1 VTFDRRQ
8 ARVRAFDALEDR
20 IKQFR
25 GYEDVWPFRI
35 PHEPL
40 ALDEVLAGV
49 AVEPEALRS
58 RTVLSFEWSDGS
70 RWELWAIAMPSGI
83 SVYCDAGGGEV
94 RVLASV
100 RRGNPLE
107 ADGFMLE
114 LLAESRGA
122 HFGIE
127 LVGDAPAR
135 VRTSIADR
143 EFLVDVFVELFEGS
157 EAERSISKTAGEDFR
172 DAVTRWLA
180 GALGKSSQP
189 PARSARRQLRRNEA
203 RDH

>member
-1 VTFDRRQ
+1 M
-8 ARVRAFDALEDR
+8 RALDALEDR
-20 IKQFR
+20 VKQFR
-25 GYEDVWPFRI
+25 GYDDLWPFRI

-40 ALDEVLAGV
+40 AMDDVLAGV
-49 AVEPEALRS
+49 AVEPETLRS
-58 RTVLSFEWSDGS
+58 RTVLAFDWNDGN
-70 RWELWAIAMPSGI
+70 RWELWAVALPSGI

-127 LVGDAPAR
+127 LVGGAPDR
-135 VRTSIADR
+135 VRTSIGDR
-143 EFLVDVFVELFEGS
+143 EFLIDVFADLFEGS
-157 EAERSISKTAGEDFR
+157 EAERSITKRSGEDFR
-172 DAVTRWLA
+172 DAVARWLA
-180 GALGKSSQP
+180 AALGKSSQP
-189 PARSARRQLRRNEA
+189 PSRPARRQRRRAEA
-203 RDH
+203 RESKQ

>member
-8 ARVRAFDALEDR
+8 ARVRALEMLEDR

-25 GYEDVWPFRI
+25 GHGDLWPFRI

-40 ALDEVLAGV
+40 PLDDVLESALVQPDM
-49 AVEPEALRS
+49 LRS
-58 RTVLSFEWSDGS
+58 RTVLSFEWSDAS
-70 RWELWAIAMPSGI
+70 RWELWAIALPSGI
-83 SVYCDAGGGEV
+83 TIYGDAGAGET

-100 RRGNPLE
+100 RRGNALE

-127 LVGDAPAR
+127 LVGDAPVR
-135 VRTSIADR
+135 VRTSIVDR
-143 EFLVDVFVELFEGS
+143 EFLIDVFVELFEGS
-157 EAERSISKTAGEDFR
+157 DAEDSIPKNAGEDFR
-172 DAVTRWLA
+172 DAVARWLA
-180 GALGKSSQP
+180 GAVPQP
-189 PARSARRQLRRNEA
+189 PSRPKRRQLRRREA
-203 RDH
+203 QEK

>member
-1 VTFDRRQ
+1 M
-8 ARVRAFDALEDR
+8 RALDALEDR

-25 GYEDVWPFRI
+25 GYEDLWPFRI

-40 ALDEVLAGV
+40 ALDEVLTGT

-58 RTVLSFEWSDGS
+58 RTVLSLGWSDGS
-70 RWELWAIAMPSGI
+70 RWELWAIALPSGL
-83 SVYCDAGGGEV
+83 SVYCDSGGGEV

-127 LVGDAPAR
+127 LVGDAPER

-143 EFLVDVFVELFEGS
+143 EFLIDVFVELFEGS
-157 EAERSISKTAGEDFR
+157 DAERSIPKAAAEDFR
-172 DAVTRWLA
+172 DAVSRWLA
-180 GALGKSSQP
+180 GALGNSSQP
-189 PARSARRQLRRNEA
+189 TARSVRRQLRRGEA
-203 RDH
+203 REG